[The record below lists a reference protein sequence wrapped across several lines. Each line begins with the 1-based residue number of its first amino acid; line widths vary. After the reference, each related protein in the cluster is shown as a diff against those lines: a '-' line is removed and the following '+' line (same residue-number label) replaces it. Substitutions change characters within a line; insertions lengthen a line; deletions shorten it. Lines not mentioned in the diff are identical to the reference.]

1 MKYTTTMNISLPREK
16 VIALF
21 DSTENLYKWQPGLL
35 SFEHI
40 SGETGKEGAQSRLR
54 YKMGKR
60 EVEMTETITR
70 RNLPEEFTGTYE
82 AKGVWN
88 KQENFFEEVSA
99 EETRW
104 TSISEFRCSG
114 FMKIICWVMPGS
126 FKKQTLQFMN
136 QFKEFAESA

>member
-35 SFEHI
+35 NFEHI